1 VVHTSTALAGDSAFP
16 TEPSLETGHFPSSG
30 RIPELDGLRGLAIL
44 LVLVCHFIG
53 NSDHTSLPVWLDR
66 LCWVFRS
73 GWTGVDL
80 FFVLSGFLIGGI
92 LLDSRNSDHYFQR
105 FYIRRVHRILP
116 VYFLLMMVFAVTVG
130 TLQFFP
136 EARAAVSLRELL
148 VLPKCV
154 FFLQNLLGSFTD
166 FQWRWFV
173 VTWSLAVEEQFY
185 LVSPLFIRYLS
196 VPRLTG
202 LLACFVIAS
211 PILRFVGFRYFHGG
225 LLNGALTWRAD
236 TLAFG
241 MLAAIAWRTPA
252 FREALTRNQRGLRWV
267 VVLLAAGVLLLLKWL
282 IVLPLPLVTVSVG
295 YSWIAALFTGLL
307 LLVISQ
313 THGRTAG
320 VMRMSWLRSLGTIS
334 YCLYLVHMPINQF
347 SHLLLLHRSRPS
359 IEDWKGVA
367 VTLLA
372 AALSLLVA
380 RLSWI
385 YVESPLIRRGHCFP
399 FQRQREVSVEA
410 VAQTAA

>member
-1 VVHTSTALAGDSAFP
+1 
-16 TEPSLETGHFPSSG
+16 
-30 RIPELDGLRGLAIL
+30 
-44 LVLVCHFIG
+44 
-53 NSDHTSLPVWLDR
+53 
-66 LCWVFRS
+66 
-73 GWTGVDL
+73 
-80 FFVLSGFLIGGI
+80 
-92 LLDSRNSDHYFQR
+92 
-105 FYIRRVHRILP
+105 
-116 VYFLLMMVFAVTVG
+116 
-130 TLQFFP
+130 
-136 EARAAVSLRELL
+136 
-148 VLPKCV
+148 
-154 FFLQNLLGSFTD
+154 
-166 FQWRWFV
+166 
-173 VTWSLAVEEQFY
+173 
-185 LVSPLFIRYLS
+185 
-196 VPRLTG
+196 
-202 LLACFVIAS
+202 
-211 PILRFVGFRYFHGG
+211 

-267 VVLLAAGVLLLLKWL
+267 VVLLAAGVLLLLKSL

-347 SHLLLLHRSRPS
+347 SHLLLLHRSRPA